1 MAYLQM
7 LLNDYG
13 AGTEL
18 AACYHTHF
26 LFSWLKASKDSRR
39 YNNQGIQHSRALC
52 AQLDNYRDILNG
64 HRGVALKVRVL
75 TADGDSPYHR
85 PQQCRLELE
94 EPG

>member
-1 MAYLQM
+1 M
-7 LLNDYG
+7 LLNDYSAG
-13 AGTEL
+13 AEL
-18 AACYHTHF
+18 AACDDAHF

-64 HRGVALKVRVL
+64 HRGIVLKVRVL
-75 TADGDSPYHR
+75 TADGYSPYHR
-85 PQQCRLELE
+85 PQKSRLEIE